1 MPCIMPYVVLTIL
14 KTITA
19 ILFGLGVG
27 LWTSSVILGLGAGA
41 VVYGIITAVQRWE
54 DRRYPKVGEFFK

>member
-1 MPCIMPYVVLTIL
+1 MPYVVLTIL

-27 LWTSSVILGLGAGA
+27 LWTSSVILGLGAG
-41 VVYGIITAVQRWE
+41 VVAYGIITAVQRWE